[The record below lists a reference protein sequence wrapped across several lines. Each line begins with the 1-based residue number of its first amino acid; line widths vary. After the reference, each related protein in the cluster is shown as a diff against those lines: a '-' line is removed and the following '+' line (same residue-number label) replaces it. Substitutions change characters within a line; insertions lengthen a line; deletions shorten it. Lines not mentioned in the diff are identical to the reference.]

1 MSELAVIEQRKKQ
14 GWAAPGGFHD
24 KLMTALKLGLPALIG
39 LLLAYLAV
47 APLTRSR
54 EISFVLDKNKVETAK
69 ERMRMQTAQYRGQDD
84 KGRPFTIDAQSAV
97 QTSSRDPNVHING
110 VKANIQ
116 LEDGPAAF
124 TANKGRYNLENE
136 QVAVEGPVVVT
147 GPNNYRLHTNDVTVD
162 LNSKKLQSQK
172 NVQGTM
178 SLGTYSADGMQADLE
193 ARTVTLD
200 GRARLQIS
208 QGALKRKQ

>member
-1 MSELAVIEQRKKQ
+1 
-14 GWAAPGGFHD
+14 
-24 KLMTALKLGLPALIG
+24 
-39 LLLAYLAV
+39 
-47 APLTRSR
+47 
-54 EISFVLDKNKVETAK
+54 
-69 ERMRMQTAQYRGQDD
+69 MRMQTAQYQGQDD
-84 KGRPFTIDAQSAV
+84 RGRPFTITAQSAV
-97 QTSSRDPNVHING
+97 QTSSRDPLVHISG

-116 LEDGPAAF
+116 LEDGPAGF

-147 GPNNYRLHTNDVTVD
+147 GPNNYRLRTNDVMVD

-178 SLGTYSADGMQADLE
+178 SLGTYAADGMQADLE

-200 GRARLQIS
+200 GRARLQIT

>member
-1 MSELAVIEQRKKQ
+1 MSELAVLEQRKKQ

-24 KLMTALKLGLPALIG
+24 KLMTLLKIGLPALIG

-69 ERMRMQTAQYRGQDD
+69 ERMRMQAAQYSGQDD
-84 KGRPFTIDAQSAV
+84 RGRPFTITAQSAV
-97 QTSSRDPNVHING
+97 QTSSRDPLVHING
-110 VKANIQ
+110 VNANIQ

-124 TANKGRYNLENE
+124 TAGKGRYNLENE
-136 QVAVEGPVVVT
+136 QVAVDGPIVVT
-147 GPNNYRLHTNDVTVD
+147 GPNNYRLLTNDVMVD
-162 LNSKKLQSQK
+162 LNSKKLESQK

-178 SLGTYSADGMQADLE
+178 SLGTYAANGMHADLE

-200 GRARLQIS
+200 GRARLQIT

>member
-14 GWAAPGGFHD
+14 VWAAPGGFHD
-24 KLMTALKLGLPALIG
+24 KLMTVLKMGLPALIG

-47 APLTRSR
+47 SPLTRSR

-69 ERMRMQTAQYRGQDD
+69 ERMRVQSAQYSGQDD
-84 KGRPFTIDAQSAV
+84 RGRPFTITAQSAV
-97 QTSSRDPNVHING
+97 QASSHDPLVHING
-110 VKANIQ
+110 VKADIQ

-124 TANKGRYNLENE
+124 IADKGRYNLENE
-136 QVAVEGPVVVT
+136 QVAVEGPIVVT
-147 GPNNYRLHTNDVTVD
+147 GPNNYRLRTNDVMVD

-178 SLGTYSADGMQADLE
+178 SLGTYAADGMHADLE

-200 GRARLQIS
+200 GRARLQIT